1 MTADQDAFAK
11 AAAAR
16 GHALVVVAGDVG
28 RSPRMQYHALS
39 LAEEGRA
46 VTLVGYAGERC
57 IDALVRHACVREVRI
72 EEPRRR
78 FPGFLGRIYRLLALC
93 YALGRALF
101 RSRRDYKAS
110 LVLCQTPPAL
120 PALLLCWLVA
130 RRDGAYV
137 VGDWHN
143 LGHTVLADACRRRKG
158 RLSFTDRVA
167 VSIYDFLERRSG
179 LLFDGH
185 LCVTNALKAWLSRN
199 YGIHAEAAHDRP
211 PSFFTSLSES
221 ERLAAL
227 ARIGAVAFP
236 TSGEDPFWRGR
247 SLADASKDRPTLVAS
262 STSWSADEDF
272 DLLLD
277 ALVAYDKANTRRLV
291 VIVTGK
297 GELRRRFEERY
308 ATLNLQNV
316 RVATAWLSTKDYCC
330 LLACADVGVSLHAST
345 SGLDLPM
352 KVVDMFGVGL
362 PVLQLRFPCVAE
374 LVEDGVNGVLFE
386 DAASLARELAKV
398 SGRGDALQTLRAG
411 AGLQERWGG
420 MWARCV
426 TPAVGPAFRAR
437 E

>member
-1 MTADQDAFAK
+1 MPAAQDAFAE
-11 AAAAR
+11 AAAR
-16 GHALVVVAGDVG
+16 KGHALVVVAGDVG
-28 RSPRMQYHALS
+28 RSPRMLYHALS

-72 EEPRRR
+72 AEPARR
-78 FPGFLGRIYRLLALC
+78 FGLLGRVYRLLALC
-93 YALGRALF
+93 FALGRALF
-101 RSRRDYKAS
+101 KARRDYRAS

-120 PALLLCWLVA
+120 PALFLCWLVA
-130 RRDGAYV
+130 RRDGALV
-137 VGDWHN
+137 VADWHN
-143 LGHTVLADACRRRKG
+143 LGHTVLADASLRRKG
-158 RLSFTDRVA
+158 RLSFADRVA
-167 VSIYDFLERRSG
+167 VAIYDFLERRSG
-179 LLFDGH
+179 RLLDRH
-185 LCVTNALKAWLSRN
+185 LCVTHALKAWLSRN

-211 PSFFTSLSES
+211 PSMFTSLSEN

-227 ARIGAVAFP
+227 ERIGSIAFP
-236 TSGEDPFWRGR
+236 SSSNDPFWRGR

-277 ALVAYDKANTRRLV
+277 ALIAYDKANTRRLV

-308 ATLNLQNV
+308 ATLDLKSV
-316 RVATAWLSTKDYCC
+316 RVATAWLTTKDYCS

-362 PVLQLRFPCVAE
+362 PVLQLAFPCVSE

-398 SGRGDALQTLRAG
+398 SGRGEALVKLRAG

-426 TPAVGPAFRAR
+426 APVVGPAFRSG

>member
-1 MTADQDAFAK
+1 MPADQDAFAK

-39 LAEEGRA
+39 LAGEGRA

-57 IDALVRHACVREVRI
+57 IDALVQHVNVREVRVP
-72 EEPRRR
+72 EPRR
-78 FPGFLGRIYRLLALC
+78 FSGFLGRVYRLIALMW
-93 YALGRALF
+93 ALGRALF
-101 RSRRDYKAS
+101 RSRRDYRAS

-120 PALLLCWLVA
+120 PALFLCWLVA
-130 RRDGAYV
+130 HRDGATV
-137 VGDWHN
+137 VADWHN

-167 VSIYDFLERRSG
+167 VAIYDYLERKSG
-179 LLFDGH
+179 SLLDAH
-185 LCVTNALKAWLSRN
+185 LCVTHALKAWLSRN
-199 YGIHAEAAHDRP
+199 YGLTAVTAHDRP
-211 PSFFTSLSES
+211 PAMFTSLSEG

-227 ARIGAVAFP
+227 ARIGSRAFP
-236 TSGEDPFWRGR
+236 STSEDPFWRGR

-277 ALVAYDKANTRRLV
+277 ALIAYDKAQSRRLV

-308 ATLNLQNV
+308 ATLNLKSV
-316 RVATAWLSTKDYCC
+316 RIATAWLSTKDYCC

-362 PVLQLRFPCVAE
+362 PVLQLNFPCVSE
-374 LVEDGVNGVLFE
+374 LVEDGANGVLFE

-398 SGRGDALQTLRAG
+398 SGRGDALQKLRAG

-426 TPAVGPAFRAR
+426 APVVGPAF
-437 E
+437 

>member
-1 MTADQDAFAK
+1 MPAAQDAFAD

-72 EEPRRR
+72 AEPPRR
-78 FPGFLGRIYRLLALC
+78 FPGFLGRVYRLLALMW
-93 YALGRALF
+93 ALGGALF
-101 RSRRDYKAS
+101 KARRDYRAS

-120 PALLLCWLVA
+120 PALFLCWLVA
-130 RRDGAYV
+130 RRDGAMAV
-137 VGDWHN
+137 ADWHN
-143 LGHTVLADACRRRKG
+143 LGHTVLADASRRRKG

-167 VSIYDFLERRSG
+167 VAVYDFFERRSG
-179 LLFDGH
+179 RLLDAH
-185 LCVTNALKAWLSRN
+185 LCVTHALKAWLSQN
-199 YGIHAEAAHDRP
+199 YGIHAAAAHDRP
-211 PSFFTSLSES
+211 PSFFTSLSEN

-227 ARIGAVAFP
+227 ARIGSVAFP

-291 VIVTGK
+291 VVVTGK

-308 ATLNLQNV
+308 ATLHLQNV

-362 PVLQLRFPCVAE
+362 PVLQLRFPCVSE

-386 DAASLARELAKV
+386 DAASLCRELAKV
-398 SGRGDALQTLRAG
+398 SGRGAALQKLREG
-411 AGLQERWGG
+411 AGVSERWGG

-426 TPAVGPAFRAR
+426 APAVGPAFRDG